1 MKNDLRGAVLPAV
14 HLLPG
19 APAEEA
25 RGTGNARAVSD
36 VTAVLA
42 HATGFHGRVWEPT
55 ARRLPGVAC
64 HAVDLRG
71 HGDTPMPEGY
81 DFPWAAF
88 GDDVLATV
96 DRLPAGDRDGLVGI
110 GHSCGGA
117 ALVLAEAAR
126 PGTFASLWLYE
137 PAAFPPPEAGVV
149 QSNPLVEPTK
159 RRRPTFADRAEA
171 ARNYASKPPMDAF
184 DPEVLAAYVDH
195 GFEDEGDLVRLK
207 CRPMNESQIYASSL
221 VADVYEAMAKVR
233 CPVVVVQGVES
244 PSGRFD
250 RLAEQFPDARLESH
264 PDLAHFG
271 PLTHPERIAASVRA
285 WLAERPWR

>member
-1 MKNDLRGAVLPAV
+1 MKIDPRGKVLPAV
-14 HLLPG
+14 HRLPASDG
-19 APAEEA
+19 SAHADA
-25 RGTGNARAVSD
+25 GRAQGT

-55 ARRLPGVAC
+55 ARRLPGVDC
-64 HAVDLRG
+64 HALDLRG
-71 HGDTPMPEGY
+71 HGDTPVPEGY

-88 GDDVLATV
+88 GDDVLAVADGLTAHA
-96 DRLPAGDRDGLVGI
+96 RGGLVGI

-126 PGTFASLWLYE
+126 PGTFDSLWLYE
-137 PAAFPPPEAGVV
+137 PAAFPPPAAGEV

-184 DPEVLAAYVDH
+184 DPEVLAAYVEH
-195 GFEDEGDLVRLK
+195 GFADEADHVRLK
-207 CRPMNESQIYASSL
+207 CRPENEAQVYVSSL
-221 VADVYEAMAKVR
+221 VAEVYAAMAEVR
-233 CPVVVVQGVES
+233 CPVVLVQGVES

-264 PDLAHFG
+264 PDLGHFG
-271 PLTHPERIAASVRA
+271 PLTHPERIAASIRD
-285 WLAERPWR
+285 WLATRS